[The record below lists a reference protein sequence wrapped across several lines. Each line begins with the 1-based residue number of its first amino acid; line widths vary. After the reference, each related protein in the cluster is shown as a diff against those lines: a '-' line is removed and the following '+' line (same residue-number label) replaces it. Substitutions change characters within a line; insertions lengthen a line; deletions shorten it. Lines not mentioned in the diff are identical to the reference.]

1 MIDFDVST
9 IDWIF
14 FDLGSTLIDET
25 EVYAHRFRET
35 IAGTDIGASQFY
47 ETAVRFWAQ
56 GLDGYPEA
64 CRFFRLPK
72 APWRS
77 EYERPFDDAA
87 AVLQALK
94 RKGYRLGMIANQISG
109 TAQRLEHWD
118 LLRYFD
124 VLAPSAELG
133 IAKPDPAI
141 FLWALRE
148 SGCDPENA
156 AMIGDRIDND
166 VLPAKALGMR
176 TAHILTGPAAIYA
189 PEDDPADLTVRS
201 LSELLTRF

>member
-1 MIDFDVST
+1 M
-9 IDWIF
+9 
-14 FDLGSTLIDET
+14 
-25 EVYAHRFRET
+25 
-35 IAGTDIGASQFY
+35 
-47 ETAVRFWAQ
+47 
-56 GLDGYPEA
+56 
-64 CRFFRLPK
+64 
-72 APWRS
+72 
-77 EYERPFDDAA
+77 
-87 AVLQALK
+87 
-94 RKGYRLGMIANQISG
+94 GM
-109 TAQRLEHWD
+109 

-176 TAHILTGPAAIYA
+176 IVHILTGPAAIYA
-189 PEDDPADLTVRS
+189 PDPDPADAAVSS
-201 LSELLTRF
+201 LSDLLRLF

>member
-35 IAGTDIGASQFY
+35 VAGTDIGASQFY

-64 CRFFRLPK
+64 CRFFQLAK

-77 EYERPFDDAA
+77 EYERPFDGAA

-94 RKGYRLGMIANQISG
+94 RKGYRLGVIANQVPG
-109 TAQRLEHWD
+109 TARRLEHWD

-133 IAKPDPAI
+133 TAKPDPAI
-141 FLWALRE
+141 FLWALRQ
-148 SGCDPENA
+148 SGCDPKNA
-156 AMIGDRIDND
+156 VMIGDRIDND

-176 TAHILTGPAAIYA
+176 TVHILTGPAAIYA
-189 PEDDPADLTVRS
+189 PDPDPADAAVSS
-201 LSELLTRF
+201 LSDLLRLF